1 MVFCLF
7 LACPHNTENIL
18 MSYCFTGPYLV
29 VITKKTK
36 VGELNGNDVWKVAG
50 TELLSYKRTTLHMNE
65 QQASITFSQVKVKLS
80 CCKLSCKQNLTFL
93 RYCSLGNQ
101 VTEPSYN
108 KHR

>member
-1 MVFCLF
+1 
-7 LACPHNTENIL
+7 

-65 QQASITFSQVKVKLS
+65 QQASITLYRFPYFHV
-80 CCKLSCKQNLTFL
+80 
-93 RYCSLGNQ
+93 
-101 VTEPSYN
+101 
-108 KHR
+108 